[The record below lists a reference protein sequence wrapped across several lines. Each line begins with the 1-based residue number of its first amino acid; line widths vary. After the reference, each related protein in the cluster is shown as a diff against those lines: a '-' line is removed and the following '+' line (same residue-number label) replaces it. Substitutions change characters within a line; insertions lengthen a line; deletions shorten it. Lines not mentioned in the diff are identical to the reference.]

1 MYQSPKELRN
11 ERRRRQLYLFFA
23 FAVITAA
30 VVCGLLGFLMLTP
43 RTPLVRLGPTSKFGS
58 AGDQPVDVAVQ
69 ELEISHLIPNR
80 PTLSDDVIF
89 VVRDGADFRA
99 FLGIDPSSGCFLSWR
114 AAEQLFRDSCNQ
126 HSYGFT
132 GRNTDQLTTTTIR
145 PVNMVELPVTVRAD
159 GLFAEDRILRRD
171 LR

>member
-1 MYQSPKELRN
+1 MYQSPKELRD

-23 FAVITAA
+23 FALIVAA
-30 VVCGLLGFLMLTP
+30 VVCGVLGFLMLTP
-43 RTPLVRLGPTSKFGS
+43 HTPLVRLGPTSKFGS

-80 PTLSDDVIF
+80 PALSDDVIF

-114 AAEQLFRDSCNQ
+114 AAEQIFRDSCNQ
-126 HSYGFT
+126 HAYGFT
-132 GRNTDQLTTTTIR
+132 GRNNDQLTTTTTR

-159 GLFAEDRILRRD
+159 GLFVEDRILRRD

>member
-1 MYQSPKELRN
+1 MYQSPKELRD

-23 FAVITAA
+23 FALIVAA
-30 VVCGLLGFLMLTP
+30 VVCGVLGFLMLTP

-80 PTLSDDVIF
+80 PALSDDVIF

-114 AAEQLFRDSCNQ
+114 AAEQIFRDSCNQ

-132 GRNTDQLTTTTIR
+132 GRNNDQLTTTTTR

-159 GLFAEDRILRRD
+159 GLFVEDRILRRD

>member
-1 MYQSPKELRN
+1 MYQSPQELRD
-11 ERRRRQLYLFFA
+11 ERRRQRLYLFFA
-23 FAVITAA
+23 FAMVTAA
-30 VVCGLLGFLMLTP
+30 VVCGVLGFLILTP
-43 RTPLVRLGPTSKFGS
+43 RTPLVHLGPTSKFGS

-80 PTLSDDVIF
+80 PALSDDVVF
-89 VVRDGADFRA
+89 VVRDGAEFRA

-132 GRNTDQLTTTTIR
+132 GRNTDQLTTTATR
-145 PVNMVELPVTVRAD
+145 PINMVELPVTVRSD
-159 GLFAEDRILRRD
+159 GLFVEDRILRRD

>member
-1 MYQSPKELRN
+1 MYQSPRELRD
-11 ERRRRQLYLFFA
+11 ERRRHHLYFFFA
-23 FAVITAA
+23 FSVVTAA
-30 VVCGLLGFLMLTP
+30 VVCGVLGFLMLTP
-43 RTPLVRLGPTSKFGS
+43 RTPLVRLGPTSNFGS
-58 AGDQPVDVAVQ
+58 AGEQPVDVAVQ
-69 ELEISHLIPNR
+69 ELDVSRLIPNR

-89 VVRDGADFRA
+89 VVRDGGEFRA

-114 AAEQLFRDSCNQ
+114 TAEQLFRDSCNQ

-132 GRNTDQLTTTTIR
+132 GRNTDQLTTTTTK

-159 GLFAEDRILRRD
+159 GLFVEDRILHRD